1 MNFLGPI
8 PSTLFTYV
16 AVGAGALAIIAY
28 VLKMRRRRFEVPFS
42 ALWRRVLEQRDA
54 NSLWKQ
60 LKRWLSLLLALA
72 VIALVLVAAL
82 DPTLGSAPRDAR
94 SVIVLI
100 DASASMKAA
109 DGGDDDTTAPLPR
122 MEAAKRRARELV
134 DSMGGSDVAMIMRV
148 DGQATP
154 LSRFTSD
161 APRLRKIID
170 EIQPSDAPAD
180 LTRALGAAAD
190 ALRDRKNPLIVIVS
204 DGAFPEAQLG
214 LATWG
219 DKVTAPPAPAAGSGS
234 GSASG
239 DAPGQKASWA
249 GQNLAAVDLTG
260 IDVRYLPVGRR
271 TDNVGIVAFNVRRY
285 VANKA
290 AYEVLIEVENFSDL
304 PAKRQLALYNGDSA
318 VDLRPI
324 DLAPGQRLR
333 QIYKEL
339 PGGDNRLRAS
349 LRPVEMPAGG
359 LGGSD
364 PFALDDE
371 AFALLPA
378 RRKQKVLMV
387 IPDTGCAPGTPA
399 DQCET
404 TSGNLFLEGAL
415 MIDEDNI
422 EPWRVTPEE
431 FEAKPAMAAE
441 YDAVVFDDYTPK
453 ELPPPPTSMIFFH
466 PTGPSSP
473 FTIRGEVA
481 KPRVTEIDEAH
492 PVMRWIGLSD
502 VYIDKSNAFTIDRAR
517 GESYLALSVR
527 DPIIAARREGGRKMV
542 AFGFSL
548 PGPGRDSATDLP
560 LRVAFPLLLINA
572 LDWFAGDDGDLITT
586 YVTGSRQRIPL
597 DGVVGATEAEVV
609 NPDGTLSRAPIMDG
623 VATFY
628 TQQVGF
634 HTLKVRDPKLGQPA
648 PAPSSGSG
656 SGSGSG
662 SAAPSGDNDVIA
674 QLDVAA
680 NLANPTESD
689 IAPSTSLSL
698 AGKTLEAPPTFAVTR
713 TKKLWIYAALL
724 VVLILLIEWATYH
737 RRITV

>member
-1 MNFLGPI
+1 VNFLGPI
-8 PSTLFTYV
+8 PSQLMLY
-16 AVGAGALAIIAY
+16 AAIGAGALAVIAY
-28 VLKMRRRRFEVPFS
+28 ILKMRRRRFEVPFS

-54 NSLWKQ
+54 NALWKQ
-60 LKRWLSLLLALA
+60 LKRWMSLL
-72 VIALVLVAAL
+72 IALLVLGLILAAAL
-82 DPTLGSAPRDAR
+82 DPTLGGAPRDAR
-94 SVIVLI
+94 SVVVLI
-100 DASASMKAA
+100 DASASMKASDGA
-109 DGGDDDTTAPLPR
+109 DSDDAPAIPR

-161 APRLRKIID
+161 APRLRKVID
-170 EIQPSDAPAD
+170 EIKPSDAPAD

-219 DKVTAPPAPAAGSGS
+219 EPPAAAGSGS
-234 GSASG
+234 ATPTPAADGSA
-239 DAPGQKASWA
+239 ASSKPSW
-249 GQNLAAVDLTG
+249 QDKNLAAVDLTG

-290 AYEVLIEVENFSDL
+290 AYEVLIEIENFSDI
-304 PAKRQLALYNGDSA
+304 PAKRQLALYNGTTA
-318 VDLRPI
+318 VDVRPI

-339 PGGDNRLRAS
+339 PGSDDSRLRAS
-349 LRPVEMPAGG
+349 LRPVEVAAGG
-359 LGGSD
+359 LGGAD

-371 AFALLPA
+371 AYALLPA

-387 IPDTGCAPGTPA
+387 IPDTVSCPPGVAVGAPG
-399 DQCET
+399 CEST
-404 TSGNLFLEGAL
+404 QGNLFLEGAL

-431 FEAKPAMAAE
+431 FEAKPAMAAD
-441 YDAVVFDDYTPK
+441 YDAVVFDEYTPK
-453 ELPPPPTSMIFFH
+453 ELPPPPTSLIFFH

-473 FTIRGEVA
+473 FAIRGEVQ
-481 KPRVTEIDEAH
+481 KPRVTEIEEAH
-492 PVMRWIGLSD
+492 PVMRWVGLSD
-502 VYIDKSNAFTIDRAR
+502 VYIDKSNAFAIDRAK
-517 GESYLALSVR
+517 GETYLALSVR
-527 DPIIAARREGGRKMV
+527 DPIIAAKREGGRKMV

-560 LRVAFPLLLINA
+560 LRVAFPLLLINCF
-572 LDWFAGDDGDLITT
+572 DWFAGDEGDLMTT
-586 YVTGSRQRIPL
+586 YVTGTRQRIPL
-597 DGVVGATEAEVV
+597 DGVIGSTEAEVV
-609 NPDGTLSRAPIMDG
+609 NPDTSLGKAPIVDG

-634 HTLKVRDPKLGQPA
+634 HELRVRA
-648 PAPSSGSG
+648 PAEV
-656 SGSGSG
+656 
-662 SAAPSGDNDVIA
+662 AADAPVIA
-674 QLDVAA
+674 AMNVAA
-680 NLANPTESD
+680 NLGNPTESD
-689 IAPSTSLSL
+689 IAPSTVLTL
-698 AGKTLEAPPTFAVTR
+698 AGKELQAPEAFAVTR

-724 VVLILLIEWATYH
+724 VVLILLVEWATYH